1 MIIEV
6 KADNV
11 AYITTST
18 GKIIYIDD
26 STDELIIDT
35 WDMNGQPIE
44 PMIMFTPD
52 FKIDDKPTLTLV
64 KDKKEDDD
72 DTT

>member
-44 PMIMFTPD
+44 PLITFTPD
-52 FKIDDKPTLTLV
+52 FEIKDKPTLQLV
-64 KDKKEDDD
+64 KDNKEEDNE
-72 DTT
+72 

>member
-6 KADNV
+6 KSDNV

-44 PMIMFTPD
+44 PLITFTPD
-52 FKIDDKPTLTLV
+52 FEIKDKPTLQLV
-64 KDKKEDDD
+64 KDNKEEDNE
-72 DTT
+72 